1 MDGCIFCG
9 KGPMQGVSLFRLNAK
24 GEPGKW
30 ACREHIKNTDIAVD
44 PTVQRI
50 VDVINPTR

>member
-1 MDGCIFCG
+1 
-9 KGPMQGVSLFRLNAK
+9 MQGVSLFRLNAK